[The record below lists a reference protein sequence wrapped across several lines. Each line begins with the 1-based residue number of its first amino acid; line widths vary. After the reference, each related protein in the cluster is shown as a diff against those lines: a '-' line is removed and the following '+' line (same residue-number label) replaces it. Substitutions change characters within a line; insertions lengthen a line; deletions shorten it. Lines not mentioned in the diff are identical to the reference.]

1 MWFLRFRQI
10 FTALLLPWLVAVVIQ
25 SGGRIY
31 LLIAYGSS
39 DALTGFS
46 QDIMRMFWTGMLF
59 DIRIASL
66 LFVPCL
72 LIAGIIAL
80 NNRGFY
86 LWQSFWPWLAT
97 FLSLVITTLTVVNV
111 FYYATFDRFIDIFVF
126 GLVEDDTIAVLTT
139 LWSDYPVIRVLFS
152 LSIFAVMVFFAY
164 RYWQRWLNTRQV
176 RDSNLPVSTIITLTI
191 LLVCLAG
198 MRGSLGTFPL
208 RQDDAQV
215 SEIKL
220 LNMLTPNGLIALDWA
235 FKAHTKSNHFAE
247 ATDQEGARLLS
258 RFLQRPVPASLQP
271 FMATTDVNPTAR
283 ENPPHVV
290 LAVMESMGYDLA
302 SYDRSDRDL
311 YAALRQHWQS
321 DWRFDRFISEGD
333 GTIDSLSRFFVRSP
347 MSTISQSSA
356 QTTDFASNMFK
367 PFLANGYKIIF
378 VTSGNG
384 AWHNIN
390 QFLPR
395 LGVSEF
401 IEQNGLK
408 KRYPSAQ
415 TGTWGVP
422 DEYMFRYMAERLEEA
437 DKKGEHIFIMSMSTT
452 HHPPYRTPPGYNK
465 TDFHLTDTEKK
476 RLKNL
481 ASGDEL
487 QEVLNTL
494 RYSND
499 QLGQF
504 ISRVKDSH
512 SSGSHTIIAATG
524 DHNIR
529 SIGYPDPQERV
540 LGHAVPFYI
549 YVPMNYRHNSYFDAN
564 RVGSHKDILPTLYQ
578 LSLSET
584 EYYRTGC
591 NLLATSLDNTWCQGY
606 NPEVVITPEGAC
618 MLKGKTEFRPWKTQ
632 NGLLLGTAAPMNSTQ
647 EKLCHRWGAFTDLL
661 WWQLN
666 RQVQNESK
674 KTRRESTG

>member
-1 MWFLRFRQI
+1 
-10 FTALLLPWLVAVVIQ
+10 
-25 SGGRIY
+25 
-31 LLIAYGSS
+31 
-39 DALTGFS
+39 
-46 QDIMRMFWTGMLF
+46 MFWTGTLF

-72 LIAGIIAL
+72 LIAAVVAI

-86 LWQSFWPWLAT
+86 LWQRFWPWLAT
-97 FLSLVITTLTVVNV
+97 FLSLVIATLTVVNV
-111 FYYATFDRFIDIFVF
+111 FYYATFDRFIDIFIF
-126 GLVEDDTIAVLTT
+126 GLVEDDTVAVLSTI
-139 LWSDYPVIRVLFS
+139 WADYPVIRALLS
-152 LSIFAVMVFFAY
+152 LGIFAVMAFFGY
-164 RYWQRWLNTRQV
+164 RYWQHWLNSRQV
-176 RDSNLPVSTIITLTI
+176 RNSNLPVSIISTLII
-191 LLVCLAG
+191 LFTCFAG

-235 FKAHTKSNHFAE
+235 FKAHAKSNHFAE
-247 ATDQEGARLLS
+247 ATDEEGAKLLS
-258 RFLQRPVPASLQP
+258 RFLQQPTPASLLP
-271 FMATTDVNPTAR
+271 FMAKTDLNPTAKN
-283 ENPPHVV
+283 NPPHVV

-311 YAALRQHWQS
+311 FGALRQHWQS
-321 DWRFDRFISEGD
+321 DWHFDRFISEGD
-333 GTIDSLSRFFVRSP
+333 GTIDTLSRFFVRSP
-347 MSTISQSSA
+347 MSSIGQSSA

-367 PFLANGYKIIF
+367 PFLANGYKIIY

-390 QFLPR
+390 QFLPQ

-415 TGTWGVP
+415 IATWGVP
-422 DEYMFRYMAERLEEA
+422 DEYMFRYIEERLQEA
-437 DKKGEHIFIMSMSTT
+437 DKKGEHVFIMAMSTT
-452 HHPPYRTPPGYNK
+452 HHPPYRTPAGYNK
-465 TDFHLTDTEKK
+465 TTFYLTDKEKN

-487 QEVLNTL
+487 QEVMNTL

-499 QLGQF
+499 YLGQF
-504 ISRVKDSH
+504 ISNVKENNSL
-512 SSGSHTIIAATG
+512 GSKTIIVATG

-529 SIGYPDPQERV
+529 SIGYPDPEELV

-549 YVPMNYRHNSYFDAN
+549 YVPPTYRHNSFFDAN
-564 RVGSHKDILPTLYQ
+564 RLGSHKDILPTLYQ
-578 LSLSET
+578 LSLSDT
-584 EYYRTGC
+584 VYYRTGC
-591 NLLATSLDNTWCQGY
+591 NLLARTLDSTWCQGY
-606 NPEVVITPEGAC
+606 NPEVAITAEGAC
-618 MLKGKTEFRPWKTQ
+618 LLKGKTEFRPWKTQ
-632 NGLLLGTAAPMNSTQ
+632 SGLLLGDPEPMNATQ
-647 EKLCHRWGAFTDLL
+647 QELCHRWGAFTDLL

-666 RQVQNESK
+666 RQVLGKSNNL
-674 KTRRESTG
+674 TDPRPTGQQSNG